1 MAQIAQ
7 QDHLFIEVST
17 LETFTDAQKA
27 KLIECYKA
35 GTILDVVLRA
45 ATGVGKS
52 ISIGKSISKCI
63 SAGYKDV
70 GTTRTYAFIFGDTTP
85 VVITAEE
92 TIPAV

>member
-7 QDHLFIEVST
+7 QDHLFIDLPASGD
-17 LETFTDAQKA
+17 FTDALKA

-63 SAGYKDV
+63 SASYEDES
-70 GTTRTYAFIFGDTTP
+70 TTRTYAFIFSDATP
-85 VVITAEE
+85 KIVTAEE
-92 TIPAV
+92 TISA